1 MVAEVFEKIEGFQY
15 IKSVDACANLSACT
29 NLSPAECTQFEMQV
43 NLTNYPMATFNSGK
57 TIHKRKFKSQQKQ
70 HKKGE
75 ESGMF

>member
-15 IKSVDACANLSACT
+15 IKSVDACT